1 MSKTLGDRTRA
12 ATAVGLGAAVLMAGA
27 IATSAESKPAAKG
40 APTKAVACAGDN
52 GGLSL
57 PAGFCATVFA
67 DNLGHVRHLAVAP
80 DGVLYANSQGG
91 PSAPGAPAGG
101 FLLALKDTHGDGRAD
116 QVARFGETAA
126 DGANGGT
133 GVRVYKGYV
142 YAEVNDRIVRYP
154 LTPGQIA
161 PGGKPQVVISG
172 LPVKGDH
179 PMHPFIIDAKGQL
192 FVDLGSATNSCQ
204 PKNRFPHVAGAQPC
218 VELETRGGTWRYDA
232 NKLGQTFSAAE
243 RFATGIRNGEGYG
256 IDAGG
261 RMFVTQHG
269 RDQLIQNWRDLYPD
283 EVKATELPSE
293 ELLLLTKGGDYGWPF
308 CYFDGAQ
315 NKLVLA
321 PEYGGDGG
329 KTVGLCAQKLAPV
342 AAYPAHWAP
351 NDLTIYDGKAFPTAY
366 RGGAFI
372 AFHGSWN
379 RAPAPQ
385 AGYNLVFQPLRDGK
399 AAGAYVVFADGF
411 AGASKEMGKAAFRP
425 TGLAVAPDGALFVS
439 DDVHGRIWRVTYSGP
454 ATAAVAAAP
463 TPRPMAAP
471 APAATAVAGGL
482 PVPTGA
488 TAAQVER
495 GGRIFRGEVADGTC
509 GGCHGQEAKGSTL
522 GPDLTTGTW
531 LWGDGS
537 LASISDTIAKGVPS
551 PKKARSPM
559 PPMGGL
565 QLSADDLAAVSAYVW
580 SVGHRPKP

>member
-1 MSKTLGDRTRA
+1 MRNPMGDGNRA
-12 ATAVGLGAAVLMAGA
+12 LALGLGAAALLAAGA
-27 IATSAESKPAAKG
+27 VLAVQADAKPVPKKASAKAA
-40 APTKAVACAGDN
+40 PCAGDN

-57 PAGFCATVFA
+57 PPGFCATVFA

-80 DGVLYANSQGG
+80 NGVVYANSQGG
-91 PSAPGAPAGG
+91 PSAPGAPPGG
-101 FLLALKDTHGDGRAD
+101 LLLALKDTKGAGQAD
-116 QVARFGETAA
+116 VITRFGDTAA
-126 DGANGGT
+126 EGSNGGT
-133 GVRVYKGYV
+133 GVGVYKGYV
-142 YAEVNDRIVRYP
+142 YAEVNDRIVRYA
-154 LTPGQIA
+154 LTPGGIA
-161 PGGKPQVVISG
+161 PTGKPQVVISG

-204 PKNRFPHVAGAQPC
+204 PKNRFSHVPGAQPC

-232 NKLGQTFSAAE
+232 NKLDQTFSAAE
-243 RFATGIRNGEGYG
+243 RYATGIRNGEGFG
-256 IDAGG
+256 IDAAG

-283 EVKATELPSE
+283 EAKATELPSE
-293 ELLLLTKGGDYGWPF
+293 ELLLLTKGGDYGWPT
-308 CYFDGAQ
+308 CYFDMAQ

-329 KTVGLCAQKLAPV
+329 KAVGPCAGKRAPV
-342 AAYPAHWAP
+342 AAFPAHWAP
-351 NDLTIYDGKAFPTAY
+351 NDLTIYAGKAFPTAW

-385 AGYNLVFQPLRDGK
+385 GGYNVTFQPLKDGK

-411 AGASKEMGKAAFRP
+411 AGASKEPGKAAFRP
-425 TGLAVAPDGALFVS
+425 TGLAVAPDGALYIS
-439 DDVHGRIWRVTYSGP
+439 DDVHGRIWRVTYSGAP
-454 ATAAVAAAP
+454 TAAIAAAP
-463 TPRPMAAP
+463 APRPMAAASP
-471 APAATAVAGGL
+471 APAMAGSS
-482 PVPTGA
+482 PVPAGA

-495 GGRIFRGEVADGTC
+495 GGRIFRGELADGTC
-509 GGCHGQEAKGSTL
+509 GGCHGMDGKGTPL
-522 GPDLTTGTW
+522 GPDLTSGTW
-531 LWGDGS
+531 LWGDGG
-537 LASISDTIAKGVPS
+537 LAALTDTISKGVPA

-565 QLSADDLAAVSAYVW
+565 QLSPDDLAAVSAYVW
-580 SVGHRPKP
+580 SIGHKPKS